1 MAYDRPGG
9 KPGGGIGSRKD
20 LRPGCIAFDDPR
32 GAVNMTAIKRDP
44 YIEAEC
50 TLRPAAGTVVVWP
63 AFLNHF
69 VHPNLSKESRVSIS
83 FNVVL
88 KWSEDYLPEQG

>member
-1 MAYDRPGG
+1 MGYDRQSG

-20 LRPGCIAFDDPR
+20 LGPGCIAFYDPC

-44 YIEAEC
+44 YIEAEY
-50 TLRPAAGTVVVWP
+50 TLRPAAGTVLLWP

-69 VHPNLSKESRVSIS
+69 AHPNLSKEPRVSMS
-83 FNVVL
+83 FYVVL
-88 KWSEDYLPEQG
+88 KWSEGYLT